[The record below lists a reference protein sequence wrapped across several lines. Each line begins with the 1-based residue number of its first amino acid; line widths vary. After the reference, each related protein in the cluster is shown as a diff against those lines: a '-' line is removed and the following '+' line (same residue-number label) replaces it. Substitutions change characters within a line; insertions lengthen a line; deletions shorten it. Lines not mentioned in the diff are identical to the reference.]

1 MVGIQPQSRT
11 NSAMRKHAIAQVESV
26 YGRSMKVESRSIE
39 GLQDEA
45 IRIRF
50 DITDEG
56 RILTI
61 DG

>member
-1 MVGIQPQSRT
+1 
-11 NSAMRKHAIAQVESV
+11 
-26 YGRSMKVESRSIE
+26 MKVESRSIE